1 MAHRQGLDE
10 GLMYEK
16 FYGLRELPFE
26 LTPNPDY
33 LVFTPGHREALSNL
47 QYGLSSAKTLTVLIG
62 EPGTGKTTLVRAAM
76 ASESCRGVDIV
87 YLANPALTRDEFV
100 ELLARRFALSPRAAT
115 SKAALLAELEALL
128 IERRRRGQI
137 TALVVDE
144 AQGLS
149 TDLLEEVRLLANIE
163 TGTEKLLPL
172 VLMGQPR
179 LRDRL
184 NEPGLA
190 QLKQRVTL
198 RCEVHPLTVEET
210 ASYIAKRVELAGGDA
225 RRLFTREA
233 VVLLHQHSR
242 GIPRVISVIC
252 DNALITGFASGRQP
266 VDAATIRDVLR
277 DFDLDA
283 RVLGNQAVANTKGG
297 LSDLAA
303 SASTSETGPS
313 GGFGPRRSEAATGR
327 GEFLQ
332 PAIGKARASSV

>member
-1 MAHRQGLDE
+1 
-10 GLMYEK
+10 MYEK
-16 FYGLRELPFE
+16 FFGLRELPFE

-33 LVFTPGHREALSNL
+33 LVFTRGHREALSNL

-62 EPGTGKTTLVRAAM
+62 EPGTGKTTLIRAAT
-76 ASESCRGVDIV
+76 ASERCRGVDV
-87 YLANPALTRDEFV
+87 VHLTNPALTRDEFI
-100 ELLARRFALSPRAAT
+100 ELLARRFDLSTRAAT
-115 SKAALLAELEALL
+115 SKAALLGELEAVL
-128 IERRRRGQI
+128 IGRRVRGQI

-144 AQGLS
+144 AQSLS
-149 TDLLEEVRLLANIE
+149 ADLLEEVRLLANIE

-172 VLMGQPR
+172 VLSGQPR

-210 ASYIAKRVELAGGDA
+210 ASYIARRVEQAGGDA

-233 VVLLHQHSR
+233 VVLLHQQSR

-283 RVLGNQAVANTKGG
+283 RSHYATEELAVDRHA
-297 LSDLAA
+297 LSEAA
-303 SASTSETGPS
+303 AAAAASETGQS
-313 GGFGPRRSEAATGR
+313 VGSEPRRSEAATGR
-327 GEFLQ
+327 GGFPQ
-332 PAIGKARASSV
+332 PAVGKARASGG